1 MNDNRRKLVG
11 ILKLLYE
18 NTDADHSMNTYQIMD
33 ALETMGYGRPDRK
46 TIDSNIKFLIEDLEM
61 GIVKIKGKPNKYK
74 WTEREF
80 DLEELQILV
89 DALYSA
95 RFISV
100 RKTRE
105 LVAKL
110 KDLTSI
116 HQASILNRDM
126 YAAPNFKYDG
136 TAALASANTVNEAI
150 KSGKKISFQLSD
162 HDIYKNE
169 ILKDDGE
176 TYIVS
181 PYGIVCSGNHYYAIG
196 MSDADRELHTYRIDK
211 IRNIAISHHDAV
223 LAPVEFSIN
232 DYPSRVFDIDSDTKE
247 NVQFICRTRTMDAF
261 IDKFGKDFH
270 TESVDEGRFS
280 VNVTVDIDPA
290 FYAWVFSFGGDV
302 RIVSPE
308 YVRHD
313 FESQL
318 RKQLLTV

>member
-33 ALETMGYGRPDRK
+33 SLETMGYGRPDRK
-46 TIDSNIKFLIEDLEM
+46 TIDSNIKFLIEDLEI

-100 RKTRE
+100 RMTRE
-105 LVAKL
+105 LIAKL

-116 HQASILNRDM
+116 HQASILNREM

-136 TAALASANTVNEAI
+136 TAAIATANTVNEAI
-150 KSGKKISFQLSD
+150 KNGKRIIFQMAD

-176 TYIVS
+176 TYTVS
-181 PYGIVCSGNHYYAIG
+181 PYGIVCSGEHYYVVGLSEPDSEVKA
-196 MSDADRELHTYRIDK
+196 YRIDK
-211 IRNIAISHHDAV
+211 IRNITVSHHDAT
-223 LAPVEFSIN
+223 LAPVDFDIN
-232 DYPSRVFDIDSDTKE
+232 NYTSRVFDINSNVKE
-247 NVQFICRTRTMDAF
+247 NVQLVCRNNTMDAF

-270 TESVDEGRFS
+270 SENKDEERFS
-280 VNVTVDIDPA
+280 VNVNVDIDPA
-290 FYAWVFSFGGDV
+290 FYAWIFAFGGDV

-313 FESQL
+313 FESLL
-318 RKQLLTV
+318 RKHLLSI